1 MSLSRNS
8 DLHMHSTASDGG
20 YSPTKLMEK
29 CHQANL
35 KFVALTDHDTVNGI
49 EEAKQTAHR
58 LGLTLIPGIELST
71 KSSGQSVH
79 MLGYGIDWKN
89 DTLKRR
95 LDRQQDIRKQ
105 RLEQI
110 LLKLKAAGVPLEQ
123 DAVLRYADGGAIGRP
138 HVAKALM
145 DKGYVRSVQEAFE
158 HYLAEGRPCYV
169 KRQEYISVEQA
180 IAWIHQAGGV
190 AIVAHPGYYDL
201 DDQLIGWVREYGL
214 DGIEV
219 YHRDHSREVVA
230 HYEQLCKRMEAE
242 TGRRLLRTGGSD
254 FHHESY
260 GRTAAPLGT
269 TRIPDQLTYE
279 LLHDLERK
287 KTRA

>member
-89 DTLKRR
+89 DTYFMAKLNEIFVKVAEEQMKK
-95 LDRQQDIRKQ
+95 QQ
-105 RLEQI
+105 EQQQQQQEGGQGD
-110 LLKLKAAGVPLEQ
+110 AGG
-123 DAVLRYADGGAIGRP
+123 GGA
-138 HVAKALM
+138 
-145 DKGYVRSVQEAFE
+145 
-158 HYLAEGRPCYV
+158 
-169 KRQEYISVEQA
+169 
-180 IAWIHQAGGV
+180 GG
-190 AIVAHPGYYDL
+190 G
-201 DDQLIGWVREYGL
+201 G
-214 DGIEV
+214 
-219 YHRDHSREVVA
+219 
-230 HYEQLCKRMEAE
+230 
-242 TGRRLLRTGGSD
+242 GGS
-254 FHHESY
+254 
-260 GRTAAPLGT
+260 
-269 TRIPDQLTYE
+269 
-279 LLHDLERK
+279 
-287 KTRA
+287 